1 MLVRV
6 PRRPPSIRFV
16 FKSSQPYTTV
26 FSREKY
32 REIDHKAFEE
42 MKTVLRY
49 ILRPGTSGEYG
60 FGNRNDGYVSVKQL
74 VSFFLYYDAYLLIV
88 GIQLNHPEFQSL
100 DIAKLQYIVSKD
112 KKHRFDLEFDPT
124 KGADSYW
131 LRAKQWNV
139 RCCTY
144 IGPEVIFTP
153 L

>member
-74 VSFFLYYDAYLLIV
+74 VSFFLSMMHICSLLAFSLTT
-88 GIQLNHPEFQSL
+88 LNFNRW
-100 DIAKLQYIVSKD
+100 I
-112 KKHRFDLEFDPT
+112 
-124 KGADSYW
+124 
-131 LRAKQWNV
+131 
-139 RCCTY
+139 
-144 IGPEVIFTP
+144 
-153 L
+153 